1 MSDFSSSTYAMNPS
15 AQPGGGA
22 SFNLGQVSYI
32 KRRRLNVGL
41 EINILL
47 AVSKLILSQMV
58 HSQALLADG
67 LDNLS
72 DSVSSVV
79 NVASLRLAKRPPD
92 EKHPFGYQR
101 MEYLSSF
108 VLGIMIVYV
117 SVTVMKHGLTALFH
131 GNQPGFSWLWI
142 ALSLISISVKC
153 FMHFYYK
160 RPITL
165 KSHGKKSSSHP
176 QVQHF
181 DPGPAL
187 EAASADSLADVLNN
201 SAVLVSVILN
211 EIWPWYWDSLLSVGI
226 SLMIFRTGFEVLK
239 DTTKSLLGESPDP
252 GLLEEVRA
260 EIRVHPQVVGVHD
273 IIVHNYG
280 TGHSNRFIT
289 AHVALP
295 ATLSFQSAHEVVDA
309 IERDLVTKFNAQFLL
324 HMDPYV
330 PLDALSKQ
338 FKALCRKV
346 LETYEEANK
355 DQNHETQ
362 PSQGQTSLEPGPTIH
377 DYQEILTAGAKNS
390 DLVKLGADKVSPKYG
405 KNQNYYPGV
414 VEKVNFDVELPASY
428 PKTEEGAEA
437 FQRSFVPKIQEALAK
452 VPGSRGR
459 ALRARYGQAKLFIN
473 VDYEYFSLREGI
485 EGSTVCHPA
494 PDLILNQD
502 SAPDIDLDSDQD
514 SKKG

>member
-1 MSDFSSSTYAMNPS
+1 MFDCSSSTYATNPS

-41 EINILL
+41 GINILL
-47 AVSKLILSQMV
+47 AVSKLILSQVV

-108 VLGIMIVYV
+108 VLGIMIVFV

-131 GNQPGFSWLWI
+131 GNQPGFTWLWI
-142 ALSLISISVKC
+142 ALSLISISLKC

-165 KSHGKKSSSHP
+165 KSHGKKSSPHA

-211 EIWPWYWDSLLSVGI
+211 QIWPWYWDSLLSIGI

-252 GLLEEVRA
+252 DLLEEIRK
-260 EIRVHPQVVGVHD
+260 EIEDHPQVVGVHD
-273 IIVHNYG
+273 FIVHNYG

-295 ATLSFQSAHEVVDA
+295 ASLSFQSAHEVVDA

-338 FKALCRKV
+338 FKTLCRKV
-346 LETYEEANK
+346 LETYGETNK
-355 DQNHETQ
+355 DQNHDTQ
-362 PSQGQTSLEPGPTIH
+362 PSQGQTSLGPCPTIH

-390 DLVKLGADKVSPKYG
+390 DLVKLGADKGSPKHG
-405 KNQNYYPGV
+405 KDQDSYPGV

-428 PKTEEGAEA
+428 PKTEAGAEA

-452 VPGSRGR
+452 VPGARGR

-473 VDYEYFSLREGI
+473 VDYEYFSLRESV